1 VADHSEGDGTKHHYG
16 NDALLSRE
24 LKLGGALAALE
35 ATATAIGV
43 GVSAG
48 PTDNADEIAERIES
62 FSGRLGAGMVVLP
75 SRLTAAT
82 REMIAEFA
90 ACHRLAAIY
99 AHSFLPPAAAWYPM
113 ARVAPQA
120 WARLGDS
127 TRARTIWHGHL

>member
-1 VADHSEGDGTKHHYG
+1 
-16 NDALLSRE
+16 
-24 LKLGGALAALE
+24 
-35 ATATAIGV
+35 V

-48 PTDNADEIAERIES
+48 PAANTDERIES
-62 FSGRLGAGMVVLP
+62 FSGRLGTGMVVLP

-90 ACHRLAAIY
+90 ARHRLPAIY

-113 ARVAPQA
+113 ASVAPQA

-127 TRARTIWHGHL
+127 MRARTILHGHL